1 MLFLVG
7 RAGAVW
13 PCLRKDVAKMQQTQA
28 AISSVQGKPVPQQRC
43 WALPAAALLCWGRS
57 SGLVLGAPA
66 HATSYVSIN
75 TGGTGNAAWHRAS
88 LVLICCNLYSEATE
102 SPSHKCLQVRKKASD
117 ERWRDL
123 QHECHQATELP
134 SHLLSQAWPGARAL
148 KLPAVR
154 GDGAALVGYPEQ
166 WWAVFGVMYP
176 AVMGQRSPRTTLP
189 VRYRG
194 WLMRGPHLNHY
205 KCTLIKLL
213 LNVFIGLCSNVYFCL
228 FSINMWTERQQ
239 WLISN
244 WAEMN
249 EPGGTW
255 LFPQAFL
262 ANGVIP

>member
-1 MLFLVG
+1 
-7 RAGAVW
+7 
-13 PCLRKDVAKMQQTQA
+13 MQQTQA

-43 WALPAAALLCWGRS
+43 WALPAPALLRWGHS

-88 LVLICCNLYSEATE
+88 LLLICYNLEATE
-102 SPSHKCLQVRKKASD
+102 SPSRKCLQVRKKASD
-117 ERWRDL
+117 ERGRDL
-123 QHECHQATELP
+123 QHEGHQTTELP
-134 SHLLSQAWPGARAL
+134 WHLLSQARPGAQAL

-154 GDGAALVGYPEQ
+154 GDCAALVGHPER
-166 WWAVFGVMYP
+166 WWAAFRVRYS
-176 AVMGQRSPRTTLP
+176 AVVGQRSPRTMLP

-194 WLMRGPHLNHY
+194 WLLRGPRLNHS

-213 LNVFIGLCSNVYFCL
+213 LKVFIGLCSNVYFCL

-249 EPGGTW
+249 EPGGTS